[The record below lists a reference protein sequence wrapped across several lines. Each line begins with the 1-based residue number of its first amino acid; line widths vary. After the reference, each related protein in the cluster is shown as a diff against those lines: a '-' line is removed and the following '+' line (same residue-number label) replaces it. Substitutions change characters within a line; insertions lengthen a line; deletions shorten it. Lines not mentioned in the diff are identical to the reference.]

1 MKKNMTLDF
10 VHTPILIIKHLTY
23 FFAFIIG
30 SVGLAT
36 ESFAI
41 FGVLIVIDTITGVV
55 RTIRIRGGDSFT
67 SLQLTGG
74 VISKGLVISVPL
86 IVAWAGRGAGLDLT
100 LVAQGVLSVLI
111 LAEAYSIL
119 GNIHAIRIG
128 RDVKEFDAIAWI
140 LGNVRK
146 QMEHYLKNTGGDKTD
161 DGQKDL

>member
-10 VHTPILIIKHLTY
+10 VHTPILIKHLTY

-36 ESFAI
+36 EAFAI

-55 RTIRIRGGDSFT
+55 RTITIRGGDSFT

-100 LVAQGVLSVLI
+100 LVAQGILSVLI

-119 GNIHAIRIG
+119 GNIHAIHVK
-128 RDVKEFDAIAWI
+128 RDVKEFDAVAWI
-140 LGNVRK
+140 LGMTRNRL
-146 QMEHYLKNTGGDKTD
+146 EHYLKTTGGDKTK